1 MDKMKIIFIVIL
13 GIAIL
18 LVSLKIFFK
27 SDNKNNITGNNKNIK
42 EIEEYFLNISSY
54 KAKLDINIKSNKNEN
69 NYKIYQEVKGV
80 DYCYQRLD
88 EPENVKG
95 MEFIYQ
101 NGSLEIKNTE
111 ISASKIYQNYPYITN
126 NYLFITDFFDK
137 YRNSNQKEIKEQNDK
152 IIMQCEN
159 TEKTNK
165 YNAKQILTINKDE
178 LKPEKLEIIDVN
190 NNCRVY
196 ILYNEIEFNI

>member
-1 MDKMKIIFIVIL
+1 
-13 GIAIL
+13 
-18 LVSLKIFFK
+18 
-27 SDNKNNITGNNKNIK
+27 
-42 EIEEYFLNISSY
+42 
-54 KAKLDINIKSNKNEN
+54 
-69 NYKIYQEVKGV
+69 
-80 DYCYQRLD
+80 
-88 EPENVKG
+88 

-165 YNAKQILTINKDE
+165 YNTKQILTINKDE